1 MKIITVCLYTDDSFT
16 ASDSSPAHTLLRLVF
31 NIDKSIKLCSL
42 CITLFFRFLFN
53 VQYLI
58 LYRSRIS

>member
-16 ASDSSPAHTLLRLVF
+16 ASDSSPTHTLLRLVF

-42 CITLFFRFLFN
+42 CITLFLDSFLMFS
-53 VQYLI
+53 I
-58 LYRSRIS
+58 